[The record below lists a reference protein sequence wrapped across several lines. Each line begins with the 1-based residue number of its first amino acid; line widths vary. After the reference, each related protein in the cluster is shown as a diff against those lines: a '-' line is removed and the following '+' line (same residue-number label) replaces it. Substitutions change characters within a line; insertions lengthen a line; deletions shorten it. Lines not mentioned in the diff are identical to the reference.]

1 MTPIEIPLMTEIFD
15 KESKEAAIFTE
26 ALACRKAANELL
38 AEERY
43 MDAMERTVAA
53 LLAMRDF
60 PDFDNVEFRA
70 LLVALLFDL
79 SEIHFALK
87 NYKQSEKELDVL
99 FKVLDNL
106 VKLDENRFGKY
117 HILAMELS
125 TRILRSRKKALD
137 LLVKQQINAGA
148 LYEKVNAGV
157 VAATDKLVDSLRN
170 VGQLLASTGDL
181 KAALKFY
188 AEAIKYSKKRTGRVT
203 RKEVKMTIEMAEI
216 MMRLKAMRPR
226 ALRLLNAVLP
236 HAEALETIEL
246 ERDILALIE
255 VINSE
260 QQNESAWK
268 NFFRNI
274 TLAAKSKFSKKQQ
287 ANPEAEA
294 NEEANPEAE
303 ANEEVNLEVE
313 VEEETVPEVEE
324 EIMVEIE
331 TPEEPKAEVE
341 STEEPKAKVESPE
354 EPKAEAEPAE
364 EGKTETPAEES
375 EEPEKTPEA

>member
-15 KESKEAAIFTE
+15 KESQEFAILNE
-26 ALACRKAANELL
+26 ALVCRKAATELL

-43 MDAMERTVAA
+43 LDAMERTVAA
-53 LLAMRDF
+53 LMAMRNF
-60 PDFDNVEFRA
+60 PDFDNIEFRT

-87 NYKQSEKELDVL
+87 NYKQSEKELEVL

-106 VKLDENRFGKY
+106 VKYDENRFGKY

-148 LYEKVNAGV
+148 LYEKVNSGV

-203 RKEVKMTIEMAEI
+203 RKEVKMTLEMAEI
-216 MMRLKAMRPR
+216 MMRLRTMRPR

-255 VINSE
+255 VINTE

-268 NFFRNI
+268 NFFRKI
-274 TLAAKSKFSKKQQ
+274 SLAAKSKFNKKPAAAPESNEQSASEQ
-287 ANPEAEA
+287 SASTEQTETPEAE
-294 NEEANPEAE
+294 
-303 ANEEVNLEVE
+303 
-313 VEEETVPEVEE
+313 
-324 EIMVEIE
+324 
-331 TPEEPKAEVE
+331 
-341 STEEPKAKVESPE
+341 
-354 EPKAEAEPAE
+354 
-364 EGKTETPAEES
+364 GKEDNKS
-375 EEPEKTPEA
+375 

>member
-1 MTPIEIPLMTEIFD
+1 MMTPLEIPLMTDIFPKD
-15 KESKEAAIFTE
+15 SKEFSVLSE
-26 ALACRKAANELL
+26 ALTCRKAAADLI

-43 MDAMERTVAA
+43 IDAMERTVAA
-53 LLAMRDF
+53 LLAMRNF
-60 PDFDNVEFRA
+60 PDYDNIEFRA

-87 NYKQSEKELDVL
+87 NYKQSEKELEVL

-106 VKLDENRFGKY
+106 VKTDESRFGKY

-203 RKEVKMTIEMAEI
+203 RKEVKMTLEMAEI

-255 VINSE
+255 VINSDE
-260 QQNESAWK
+260 KNDSAWK

-274 TLAAKSKFSKKQQ
+274 SLAAKSKFSKKQ
-287 ANPEAEA
+287 AASKATEEAAAAAEA
-294 NEEANPEAE
+294 AAKEEEAMEQA
-303 ANEEVNLEVE
+303 A
-313 VEEETVPEVEE
+313 ETV
-324 EIMVEIE
+324 
-331 TPEEPKAEVE
+331 AEKELNALENVTK
-341 STEEPKAKVESPE
+341 SSPE
-354 EPKAEAEPAE
+354 TN
-364 EGKTETPAEES
+364 TE
-375 EEPEKTPEA
+375 K